1 MPFCQRLIITSL
13 NFAAIIETEG
23 YNLKVSM
30 LKEMSSRVSMSVVG
44 IIRLTFILVFLC
56 ALITLSMSSGRFELR
71 ILNYKNFRGELANG
85 FCCRK
90 TRVPE
95 PKYIFTATVVDGKSD
110 QRHTPNSRQNVCSGP
125 CNVYF
130 RVCLRE
136 HLTRIVS
143 DGACTFGN
151 VTNAAQLGA
160 VFEFS
165 KEYENSL
172 FILPF
177 DFAWR
182 MSSFS

>member
-1 MPFCQRLIITSL
+1 ML
-13 NFAAIIETEG
+13 TEI
-23 YNLKVSM
+23 
-30 LKEMSSRVSMSVVG
+30 SSRVSTSAVG
-44 IIRLTFILVFLC
+44 IIKRLTFILVFLC
-56 ALITLSMSSGRFELR
+56 ALISLSVSSGRFELR

-85 FCCRK
+85 SCCRS
-90 TRVPE
+90 PE
-95 PKYIFTATVVDGKSD
+95 PKYIVTAIVLDGKSD
-110 QRHTPNSRQNVCSGP
+110 LQHNQNSSKNVCSGP

-151 VTNAAQLGA
+151 VTNEARLGE

-165 KEYENSL
+165 KEYKNSL

-177 DFAWR
+177 DFAWTV
-182 MSSFS
+182 SSSNLIPIVYVHICLYSK

>member
-1 MPFCQRLIITSL
+1 
-13 NFAAIIETEG
+13 
-23 YNLKVSM
+23 
-30 LKEMSSRVSMSVVG
+30 MSAFG

-56 ALITLSMSSGRFELR
+56 ALITLSVSSGRFELR
-71 ILNYKNFRGELANG
+71 ILNYKNLRGELANG
-85 FCCRK
+85 SCCRK
-90 TRVPE
+90 TDVPE
-95 PKYIFTATVVDGKSD
+95 PEYIVTATAVDGKSD
-110 QRHTPNSRQNVCSGP
+110 LRHNQNSSQNVCSGP

-143 DGACTFGN
+143 DGTCTFGN
-151 VTNAAQLGA
+151 VTSAAQLGA

-177 DFAWR
+177 DFAWTVSAPISYTYSVR
-182 MSSFS
+182 SYLLA